1 MSAHTRSARRAPR
14 PAESGI
20 ALVLALFA
28 MTTLLVV
35 AASALLVGSA
45 DIRATRNYRE
55 ASQVHFV
62 AESAIAHAMQVVNGP
77 GVVNFQNDVVT
88 PWPTLFGSAA
98 LTFGPVGG
106 YAYTVSAVSD
116 PTDPVNWGRFV
127 ATATG
132 PEGVRNVVAARVNRS
147 NIPTAAPGAIYL
159 SQDGRTDSTFNGDGF
174 KIDGNDHLYTG
185 GLASPNDPVPG
196 LSTRNDTN
204 TQEAINSLSSG
215 QRDNVLGLGF
225 IAGSPA
231 VPSILTSPVAPSVA
245 QLNQFAADLVARP
258 GVVIIND
265 SSIHGNTTF
274 GTETEPQITYFNNSS
289 GVVLGNGNASGA
301 GIMIVE
307 GDLTIQGSLEF
318 KGLVIVRGR
327 TRVDGTTTDSGNATL
342 YGSLLTND
350 VNLTVGGSVLVN
362 YSSQALGLAN
372 QASGGMALPAPVQL
386 ASLIDCSQAVAGT
399 AGCP

>member
-185 GLASPNDPVPG
+185 GLASPNHPVPG

>member
-1 MSAHTRSARRAPR
+1 MSPHTRSARRAPR

-62 AESAIAHAMQVVNGP
+62 ADSAIAHAMQVVNGP
-77 GVVNFQNDVVT
+77 GVVSFQNDVVT

-106 YAYTVSAVSD
+106 YAYTVFAVSD

-159 SQDGRTDSTFNGDGF
+159 SLRMAGPTPPSTG
-174 KIDGNDHLYTG
+174 T
-185 GLASPNDPVPG
+185 ASRSTATTT
-196 LSTRNDTN
+196 STR
-204 TQEAINSLSSG
+204 
-215 QRDNVLGLGF
+215 V
-225 IAGSPA
+225 GSPA
-231 VPSILTSPVAPSVA
+231 RTTPSPAS
-245 QLNQFAADLVARP
+245 RP
-258 GVVIIND
+258 A
-265 SSIHGNTTF
+265 TT
-274 GTETEPQITYFNNSS
+274 P
-289 GVVLGNGNASGA
+289 
-301 GIMIVE
+301 
-307 GDLTIQGSLEF
+307 
-318 KGLVIVRGR
+318 
-327 TRVDGTTTDSGNATL
+327 TRRKRS
-342 YGSLLTND
+342 
-350 VNLTVGGSVLVN
+350 
-362 YSSQALGLAN
+362 
-372 QASGGMALPAPVQL
+372 
-386 ASLIDCSQAVAGT
+386 T
-399 AGCP
+399 A

>member
-185 GLASPNDPVPG
+185 GLASPNHPVPG

-204 TQEAINSLSSG
+204 TQEAINSLTSG
-215 QRDNVLGLGF
+215 QRDDVLGLGF

-274 GTETEPQITYFNNSS
+274 GTETEPQITYFNNSG
-289 GVVLGNGNASGA
+289 GVVMGNGNASGA

-307 GDLTIQGSLEF
+307 GDLTIQGSLDF